1 MSTFEIANQRA
12 DNNTENNKI
21 DSKTADE
28 YAKNVIKQ
36 YEDDKAVEDSN
47 TTNVHYE
54 SGEEPQHHEE
64 HHEEHYDVP
73 PVEHHEE
80 PQRRAPPVVENTLT
94 GFDTS
99 DTGSYSPIQ

>member
-1 MSTFEIANQRA
+1 MSMSTFEIANQRA

-36 YEDDKAVEDSN
+36 YEDEKAVEDSN
-47 TTNVHYE
+47 TTDVHYE

-64 HHEEHYDVP
+64 HHEEHYEEPQV
-73 PVEHHEE
+73 E
-80 PQRRAPPVVENTLT
+80 PQRRAPPVVNNALT
-94 GFDTS
+94 GFDTY